1 VEEVGA
7 PMGEALGVGCGARRW
22 GGTGQRRQGRWRER
36 RREGEAGE
44 LAGGGAARGVAGS
57 SSHRRGRRGAEE
69 AGARCQ
75 AVRGRT
81 ARGWDAR
88 GRESRGQSGG
98 TGSDGWRRVRQVAW
112 AGGCARGVGRLGAR
126 GSVGQLDRWVQV
138 MDVCS
143 ITLWRR
149 YSSPRVMDPWVHHPD
164 QPTGHRPSQGV

>member
-1 VEEVGA
+1 
-7 PMGEALGVGCGARRW
+7 MGEALGVGCGARRW

-44 LAGGGAARGVAGS
+44 LAGGGAARGVAGR

-112 AGGCARGVGRLGAR
+112 AGRVRTWGRSVGRAGF
-126 GSVGQLDRWVQV
+126 GWSVGPLGPGDGC
-138 MDVCS
+138 MF
-143 ITLWRR
+143 
-149 YSSPRVMDPWVHHPD
+149 HHPMA
-164 QPTGHRPSQGV
+164 PLFIT